1 MSGVVRTGTS
11 LPESLSGGDGS
22 DTITGNGGADTLSG
36 GAGNDRFVF
45 KNAEQFTTA
54 GLVLDGGEGVDRVDL
69 LGAATLADAAFANV
83 SNVEI
88 LRLAGSGSSTLT
100 LGAEAAEAFGSE
112 IRIDTTAAVTSL
124 VVDGSAL
131 PATTRLRVAWTAGD
145 DTLRG
150 GAGNDILNGAGG
162 NNSLDGDD
170 GNDRLTAGGGNDTLL
185 GGTGNDVLSGRGGA
199 DSLSGG
205 DGDDQF
211 VFADAL
217 QLKAARVDGGAGRD
231 RIDLLGAVNLADAA
245 FVNLSDV
252 EELRLAGSGL
262 STVVLGSNA
271 EAAFG
276 PVITV
281 TAGTA
286 SDGIVVDGSAL
297 LASRLVARGT
307 AAADVLRGGALN
319 DRLTGLD
326 GDDRLEGAAGN
337 DTLSAGDGAD
347 TVLGGDGDDIIN
359 GGGGADL
366 LQGGAGDDSFAFDR
380 ADRRFGTG
388 DFLTPGRVIEG
399 GAGTDTL
406 LFREFVELW
415 DAEFAGVSGMEV
427 IRLAGPGGIL
437 IFGDTAAAAFGS
449 RITVTTAA
457 NTLTAITGVDL
468 GPGTALHA
476 TGGNSVDAI
485 SGGDGNDVLIGRAG
499 NDILAGQRGQDT
511 LRGGAG
517 DDQLRLILDPVGT
530 GRDLVRG
537 DAGFDTFTI
546 ELTSAQLADGAV
558 MDELVRLQG
567 VLAAL
572 PPGAEGPRFLSS
584 ALQLD
589 MAGVEAGFVLL
600 DGTRELTLAEAIAP
614 VFRLRLVDNTS
625 PEGNGPGATG
635 SATLHIERVSGSLAA
650 STLTYSVA
658 GSGLAPADAADL
670 LSGLGSFTTT
680 IFEGQTFAAVQLF
693 FQPDTQQEA
702 DETFTVT
709 LTGTSV
715 GRIDSTQASAEVV
728 IRDDDAP
735 STSADLSLT
744 LARGDGGAVIP
755 AGGTGL
761 FLLTVANA
769 GPDASGGTV
778 RLTPP
783 FGVTIEAVALAGGGT
798 AVFDAPTGTWSFPS
812 VPGGG
817 AVTLEVTARFDATTV
832 GGSNPILAEIVTADL
847 PDPDST
853 PGDFNTNPA
862 AEDDAAFL
870 GAQVR
875 ALAADLSLTVARA
888 GAADPV
894 KVGETASF
902 LVTVTND
909 GPDVGGGTV
918 QLTLPPDVTLNS
930 VGLVGVGA
938 PAVFDFATATWT
950 LPTLGAGQ
958 SATLSIEVLAGAN
971 AADSN
976 NPILAEIA
984 SATLADPD
992 STPGNLLTEPT
1003 AEDDAASAGFTVVP
1017 LAADLRLALVR
1028 TDGGGELAP
1037 DGIATVRL
1045 SVTNDGPDRGD
1056 GTARLALFGGAT
1068 ILSVASEGGA
1078 PAPVFQ
1084 VDTGTGDA
1092 VWDFRALAAGAT
1104 DSVLVTLDFTGAGFF
1119 FVEAEVATATLSDP
1133 DSTPGNGATNAE
1145 DDAASLFVTVREPT
1159 ADLSVSALGTF
1170 ITGTLGGT
1178 GTVTY
1183 VVTNSGPDAG
1193 GGTFGLVA
1201 NLFPL
1206 LDAVASGGSV
1216 NAGGVWTLPVLA
1228 PGESASITYT
1238 LDLNFA
1244 GNGSIVGEI
1253 LSDTALDLDST
1264 PGNSNIEPTPEDDAA
1279 TVNFAVALGA
1289 DLSLTASVTD
1299 TTVLFG
1305 EERQILF
1312 TVSNTAGGVAGG
1324 GTVRINTGAGDPDF
1338 FWTLPV
1344 IQPGGQA
1351 FLNLNVVFG
1360 DIGPRTVTAEIAT
1373 ATQPDPDSTPG
1384 NFATAPFEDD
1394 ALAINFTMPTSWR
1407 VTRLADVTEGSDPA
1421 ISQSGIAFRIERF
1434 GTDLPETSITYT
1446 QRPGSGPNPVDGN
1459 DVVGLNLP
1467 IPITF
1472 QAGQTLLNV
1481 AVTPFGDS
1489 LPEANES
1496 LRLTLDSVGAGFIA
1510 PGFAAAEAL
1519 VLDDDLPPVFSL
1531 RPATGLDAQII
1542 EGTTSQFPL
1551 GIVIERT
1558 GSTAEAATVTYY
1570 VFSTTTGDR
1579 ADAYDLVGGTR
1590 TYTVDFAPG
1599 QTEARVFVYTVADIA
1614 PEGFETFRVGLSR
1627 STVGT
1632 VSSAENIYTIADDD
1646 FSLGQSFYFSASS
1659 PGRGRELW
1667 VFSPR
1672 EGGPPDSD
1680 PIARPVVTTEWV
1692 IGSGASGTPPATA
1705 ELVPG
1710 PGSSHPRDIHSMG
1723 ETVIFRALDDQGNSR
1738 WLAHR
1743 NGQTVDIF
1751 GVGSSPDFDADF
1763 DAHLPLAERTLA
1775 VQSDEFLWIAGPSAF
1790 GGISYGGGDIL
1801 FSFNEANGAESVW
1814 ARFIY
1819 GEDRRDLTALPGGV
1833 GYIARDGSGE
1843 EQVYIVLRTWDGS
1856 RISLGTPITE
1866 LSGWSLTGELAAF
1879 RPQSDG
1885 PPPPEPY
1892 FDAPGRVSVFFSGSG
1907 FDSFGTEQRD
1917 ALWRVNVRGNEFGWA
1932 TPSEGTGQ
1940 PEFVDVNGTGG
1951 SLPLAP
1957 EVLTFSA
1964 TGQGDRIFFFG
1975 RAQDA
1980 NGDVS
1985 EALFALA
1992 EDDGDSLRWEAARGL
2007 SLVDGFDIKP
2017 WEGGVLFSGQRDPA
2031 GSGAATPF
2039 VATWTDADGDGAFTL
2054 TILTEGPFEAADI
2067 VFPSTGVIEHLV
2079 TDGEGRAAWVVDTGA
2094 RDSLWV
2100 FDGTGI
2106 YDIVERLGEIDELQL
2121 AGGKLVYRQEAF
2133 GGAGF
2138 QTLFVHD
2145 IASSSGLEIT
2155 TDEPLG
2161 AGTADGVVGGP
2172 TLVATDFG
2180 VAFQAIAAEQFGVRL
2195 FSAAGGTL
2203 GADINLFAVRPTAE
2217 LDFGTGLAFDGGWIG
2232 TGVNHDTGES
2242 GLFRLDA
2249 NSLTALHTDST
2260 NFSAAIAALGDK
2272 VLLGT
2277 TMRFDGD
2284 QVRLHDLAADTTS
2297 VLLDNHLLGSAGT
2310 VGARIIFTARDDS
2323 RLGNGGSDTADDVWT
2338 LYSYSAAE
2346 GVVALTDLPLG
2357 SAGALFGDDPVVPW
2371 AREGLSFLGDDSR
2384 VFWKQQNDVS
2394 GPGDIGVE
2402 IHSYSFASDA
2412 LTILDVGAGAI
2423 SGSDFNEA
2431 VFANGN
2437 LYFLGSSDG
2446 SFGERRVQVTDGTN
2460 LLTPVTGPDLRAPF
2474 GFPSNLL
2481 ELDGEMFFTAL
2492 DDSTGVQRIFQLDD
2506 NGATATRLA
2515 LPGIPGVPIELAAL
2529 GGDVGVIAFSGGLPQ
2544 IFRFTP
2550 GAQPGGETEA
2560 TQLTS
2565 FTGFGNVF
2573 NLTLGGDGE
2582 VYFTRTEAATGRE
2595 LWVLDDT
2602 LTEGARLVQDI
2613 NLTPAPAGYFPEQ
2626 VVAAPDPV
2634 W

>member
-1 MSGVVRTGTS
+1 MSGTLFRGTRRADTLTGGAT
-11 LPESLSGGDGS
+11 GDTFIGL
-22 DTITGNGGADTLSG
+22 GGADRLT
-36 GAGNDRFVF
+36 GNEGDDRFVF
-45 KNAEQFTTA
+45 ENAAEFLAPGRLVIGGA
-54 GLVLDGGEGVDRVDL
+54 GADL
-69 LGAATLADAAFANV
+69 LLFRTAVTLADAAFVGV
-83 SNVEI
+83 SGMEQI
-88 LRLAGSGSSTLT
+88 RLKGAGVSTLT
-100 LGAEAAEAFGSE
+100 LGALADAAFEDA
-112 IRIDTTAAVTSL
+112 IRVVAAGATTRLSL
-124 VVDGSAL
+124 DGSAL
-131 PATTRLRVAWTAGD
+131 GAGQALIAIGGAGA

-150 GAGNDILNGAGG
+150 GAADDRITGGGGA
-162 NNSLDGDD
+162 DQID
-170 GNDRLTAGGGNDTLL
+170 AGAGNDTVVFE
-185 GGTGNDVLSGRGGA
+185 TQAQFTAAGRTIA
-199 DSLSGG
+199 
-205 DGDDQF
+205 
-211 VFADAL
+211 
-217 QLKAARVDGGAGRD
+217 GGAGRD
-231 RIDLLGAVNLADAA
+231 Q
-245 FVNLSDV
+245 FV
-252 EELRLAGSGL
+252 
-262 STVVLGSNA
+262 
-271 EAAFG
+271 FYG
-276 PVITV
+276 PVQLT
-281 TAGTA
+281 
-286 SDGIVVDGSAL
+286 D
-297 LASRLVARGT
+297 
-307 AAADVLRGGALN
+307 AD
-319 DRLTGLD
+319 
-326 GDDRLEGAAGN
+326 
-337 DTLSAGDGAD
+337 
-347 TVLGGDGDDIIN
+347 
-359 GGGGADL
+359 
-366 LQGGAGDDSFAFDR
+366 
-380 ADRRFGTG
+380 
-388 DFLTPGRVIEG
+388 
-399 GAGTDTL
+399 
-406 LFREFVELW
+406 
-415 DAEFAGVSGMEV
+415 FAGVSGMEV
-427 IRLAGPGGIL
+427 IRLGGAGANALSLGAQTSLAFADGLSVVATSAVSQLTLLGGGL
-437 IFGDTAAAAFGS
+437 
-449 RITVTTAA
+449 AA
-457 NTLTAITGVDL
+457 NAALRVAGTGRAD
-468 GPGTALHA
+468 TIQ
-476 TGGNSVDAI
+476 GG
-485 SGGDGNDVLIGRAG
+485 AG
-499 NDILAGQRGQDT
+499 NDDIEGAGGDDRLDGQRGQDT

-517 DDQLRLILDPVGT
+517 DDQLSLILDAPGT

-537 DAGFDTFTI
+537 DAGFDRLTL

-572 PPGAEGPRFLSS
+572 PPGAEGQRFLSR

-589 MAGVEAGFVLL
+589 MAGVEAAFVLL
-600 DGTRELTLAEAIAP
+600 DGARELTLAEAIAP

-635 SATLHIERVSGSLAA
+635 SATLYIERVSGSLAA

-670 LSGLGSFTTT
+670 LRGLGSFTTT
-680 IFEGQTFAAVQLF
+680 IFEGQIFAAVQLF
-693 FQPDTQQEA
+693 FQPDTRQEA

-715 GRIDSTQASAEVV
+715 GRIDTTQASAEVV

-735 STSADLSLT
+735 PTSADLSLT
-744 LARGDGGAVIP
+744 LARGDGGGVIA
-755 AGGTGL
+755 AGGTAL

-769 GPDASGGTV
+769 GPGAAGGTV

-783 FGVTIEAVALAGGGT
+783 PGVTIEAVALAGGGT

-817 AVTLEVTARFDATTV
+817 AVTLEVTARFDATAV
-832 GGSNPILAEIVTADL
+832 GSSNPILAEIITADL

-853 PGDFNTNPA
+853 PGNFGTNPA
-862 AEDDAAFL
+862 AEDDAASL

-909 GPDVGGGTV
+909 GPDAGGGTV
-918 QLTLPPDVTLNS
+918 RLTLPPDVTLNS

-938 PAVFDFATATWT
+938 PALFDFATATWT

-971 AADSN
+971 AAGSN

-992 STPGNLLTEPT
+992 STPGNPFTEPT

-1017 LAADLRLALVR
+1017 LAADLRLALAR

-1037 DGIATVRL
+1037 DGIATFRL

-1056 GTARLALFGGAT
+1056 GTARLALFGDAT

-1119 FVEAEVATATLSDP
+1119 VVAAEIASATLSDP

-1159 ADLSVSALGTF
+1159 ADLSVSAPDTSV
-1170 ITGTLGGT
+1170 TGTLGGT

-1183 VVTNSGPDAG
+1183 VVTNNGPDAG
-1193 GGTFGLVA
+1193 GGTFGLVV

-1216 NAGGVWTLPVLA
+1216 DAGGVWTLPVLA

-1238 LDLNFA
+1238 LDFNFA

-1253 LSDTALDLDST
+1253 LTDTALDLDST
-1264 PGNSNIEPTPEDDAA
+1264 PGNFNTSPDPEDDAA
-1279 TVNFAVALGA
+1279 AVNFAVTAGA

-1312 TVSNTAGGVAGG
+1312 TVSNAAGGVAGG

-1338 FWTLPV
+1338 IWTLPV

-1360 DIGPRTVTAEIAT
+1360 DVGPRTVTAEIAT

-1384 NFATAPFEDD
+1384 NLATSPFEDD
-1394 ALAINFTMPTSWR
+1394 GLAINFTMPTSWR
-1407 VTRLADVTEGSDPA
+1407 VTRLADVMEGSDPA
-1421 ISQSGIAFRIERF
+1421 ISQAGIAFRIERF

-1459 DVVGLNLP
+1459 DVVGLNIP

-1472 QAGQTLLNV
+1472 QAGQTVLNV
-1481 AVTPFGDS
+1481 AVTPVGDAT
-1489 LPEANES
+1489 PEPNES
-1496 LRLTLDSVGAGFIA
+1496 IRLTLDSVGAGIIA

-1519 VLDDDLPPVFSL
+1519 LRNDDGADLSVSLVLDTIEMEVPAGTDIDLLVRVANDGPEAASGTLRLTPGAGVTFLGAPQGFDRATGILSFGPIAPGDFFETAINTLFDLAGTPEITAEILTSTAGDPDSTPGNGTGNSEDDSFAVGISVTAGAPPVFSL
-1531 RPATGLDAQII
+1531 RPATGLDAMIT

-1551 GIVIERT
+1551 GVVIERT
-1558 GSTAEAATVTYY
+1558 GSTADAARVTYY
-1570 VFSTTTGDR
+1570 VFSATTGDR
-1579 ADAYDLVGGTR
+1579 ADDFDLVGGTR
-1590 TYTVDFAPG
+1590 TYTIDFAPG

-1614 PEGFETFRVGLSR
+1614 PEASESFRVGLSAT
-1627 STVGT
+1627 TVGS
-1632 VSSAENIYTIADDD
+1632 VSSAENIYTIQDDD

-1672 EGGPPDSD
+1672 DGGPPDSD

-1692 IGSGASGTPPATA
+1692 IGPGASGTPPATA

-1710 PGSSHPRDIHSMG
+1710 PGSSDPREIHSMG

-1751 GVGSSPDFDADF
+1751 GAGSSPDFDADF
-1763 DAHLPLAERTLA
+1763 DAHLPLEERTLA

-1801 FSFNEANGAESVW
+1801 FSFNEANGAQSVW
-1814 ARFIY
+1814 ARFIE

-1856 RISLGTPITE
+1856 RISVGTPVTE
-1866 LSGWSLTGELAAF
+1866 LSGWTLTGEIAAF
-1879 RPQSDG
+1879 RPRG
-1885 PPPPEPY
+1885 PASPPAQLPA
-1892 FDAPGRVSVFFSGSG
+1892 FDPGNVSVLFSGTG
-1907 FDSFGTEQRD
+1907 FDSFGSEVRD
-1917 ALWRVNVRGNEFGWA
+1917 GLWRVNVAGVRVDWGSPG
-1932 TPSEGTGQ
+1932 EGTGQ
-1940 PEFVDVNGTGG
+1940 PELVDVNGSAGQE
-1951 SLPLAP
+1951 PLAP
-1957 EVLTFSA
+1957 EALTFAA
-1964 TGQGDRIFFFG
+1964 TGAGDRLFFFG
-1975 RAQDA
+1975 RAQDS
-1980 NGDVS
+1980 NGDVA
-1985 EALFALA
+1985 EALYAMA
-1992 EDDGDSLRWEAARGL
+1992 EDASGVLSWQAAADL
-2007 SLVDGFDIKP
+2007 FLVDGFDITP
-2017 WEGGVLFSGQRDPA
+2017 WAGGVLFSGQRDPA

-2039 VATWTDADGDGAFTL
+2039 VATWTDADGNGAFTL
-2054 TILTEGPFEAADI
+2054 TVLTEGMFRAGSLAY
-2067 VFPSTGVIEHLV
+2067 PSAGVVEHLV
-2079 TDGEGRAAWVVDTGA
+2079 TDGQGRAAWVVDTGA

-2100 FDGTGI
+2100 FDGTKTYGFI
-2106 YDIVERLGEIDELQL
+2106 ERLGEIDELQL

-2145 IASSSGLEIT
+2145 IASSSGRPIIT
-2155 TDEPLG
+2155 GEPLG

-2195 FSAAGGTL
+2195 WTAAGGAL
-2203 GADINLFAVRPTAE
+2203 GDELNDFTVEQTAE
-2217 LDFGTGLAFDGGWIG
+2217 RNLGIGLAFDGGWIG
-2232 TGVNHDTGES
+2232 TGFSHETGAS
-2242 GLFRLDA
+2242 GLFRMDA
-2249 NSLTALHTDST
+2249 SGLTTLHTDSAT
-2260 NFSAAIAALGDK
+2260 FSAAIAALGDK

-2277 TMRFDGD
+2277 TLRFDGD
-2284 QVRLHDLAADTTS
+2284 QVRLHDLGTNTTS
-2297 VLLDNHLLGSAGT
+2297 VLLENHLIGSAGT
-2310 VGARIIFTARDDS
+2310 VGSRIIFTARDDS
-2323 RLGNGGSDTADDVWT
+2323 RLENGGSDTANDVWT
-2338 LYSYSAAE
+2338 LYSYSAAD

-2402 IHSYSFASDA
+2402 IHSYSFDDET
-2412 LTILDVGAGAI
+2412 LTILDVGADAI
-2423 SGSDFNEA
+2423 SGSDFNDA
-2431 VFANGN
+2431 VFANGR

-2446 SFGERRVQVTDGTN
+2446 SFGQVRVQVTDGAN
-2460 LLTPVTGPDLRAPF
+2460 LLLPVSGPDLRAPF
-2474 GFPSNLL
+2474 GSPGNLL
-2481 ELDGEMFFTAL
+2481 ELDGEVFFTAI
-2492 DDSTGVQRIFQLDD
+2492 DDSTGFQRVFQLEDD
-2506 NGATATRLA
+2506 GSTATRLA

-2529 GGDVGVIAFSGGLPQ
+2529 GGDVGVVAFDGGVPQ

-2550 GAQPGGETEA
+2550 GAQPGGEGPA
-2560 TQLTS
+2560 TRLTS
-2565 FTGFGNVF
+2565 FTGFGDVF

-2582 VYFTRTEAATGRE
+2582 VYFTRRDAATGRE
-2595 LWVLDDT
+2595 LWVLDASPAT
-2602 LTEGARLVQDI
+2602 GARLVQDI

-2626 VVAAPDPV
+2626 VVAAPQPFLI
-2634 W
+2634 